1 MEKYQLNSK
10 KADACLKLIYGENG
24 SSPVTEQ
31 EYADY
36 INNDCYYLE
45 LVQLPLFDQ
54 STYTFASDDQKAALG
69 SSVEATQA
77 LYYTGSGLFTP
88 SDLSS
93 YNTNDGGNS
102 ITDAVKA
109 AGTGNWTVADLGMSY
124 MIVRSLDPM
133 EQGTVDDFVSRY
145 NLLDAMKSDAL
156 QDEFYAEGAEMEN
169 NLSAS
174 VMKTYSASKIKK
186 TVK

>member
-1 MEKYQLNSK
+1 M
-10 KADACLKLIYGENG
+10 
-24 SSPVTEQ
+24 
-31 EYADY
+31 
-36 INNDCYYLE
+36 
-45 LVQLPLFDQ
+45 
-54 STYTFASDDQKAALG
+54 TYVPQAFTALG

-145 NLLDAMKSDAL
+145 NLLNAMKSDAL

-174 VMKTYSASKIKK
+174 VMKNYSASKIKK

>member
-1 MEKYQLNSK
+1 
-10 KADACLKLIYGENG
+10 
-24 SSPVTEQ
+24 
-31 EYADY
+31 
-36 INNDCYYLE
+36 
-45 LVQLPLFDQ
+45 
-54 STYTFASDDQKAALG
+54 
-69 SSVEATQA
+69 
-77 LYYTGSGLFTP
+77 
-88 SDLSS
+88 
-93 YNTNDGGNS
+93 
-102 ITDAVKA
+102 
-109 AGTGNWTVADLGMSY
+109 MSY

-145 NLLDAMKSDAL
+145 NLLDAMKNDAL

>member
-1 MEKYQLNSK
+1 M
-10 KADACLKLIYGENG
+10 
-24 SSPVTEQ
+24 
-31 EYADY
+31 
-36 INNDCYYLE
+36 
-45 LVQLPLFDQ
+45 
-54 STYTFASDDQKAALG
+54 TYVPQAFTALG

-133 EQGTVDDFVSRY
+133 EPVSY
-145 NLLDAMKSDAL
+145 THLPICGIMAQHPAL
-156 QDEFYAEGAEMEN
+156 QLIFNY
-169 NLSAS
+169 LL
-174 VMKTYSASKIKK
+174 
-186 TVK
+186 

>member
-1 MEKYQLNSK
+1 MLLS
-10 KADACLKLIYGENG
+10 
-24 SSPVTEQ
+24 
-31 EYADY
+31 
-36 INNDCYYLE
+36 E

-54 STYTFASDDQKAALG
+54 STYTFASDDQKAEIEALANQCRDDLAAATSESALYSAAMTYVPQAFTALG

>member
-1 MEKYQLNSK
+1 MPQ
-10 KADACLKLIYGENG
+10 AF
-24 SSPVTEQ
+24 T
-31 EYADY
+31 
-36 INNDCYYLE
+36 
-45 LVQLPLFDQ
+45 
-54 STYTFASDDQKAALG
+54 ALG

-124 MIVRSLDPM
+124 KIVRSLDPM

-145 NLLDAMKSDAL
+145 NLLDAMKSDTL
-156 QDEFYAEGAEMEN
+156 QDKLYADGAALEH
-169 NLSAS
+169 NLDSSAIN
-174 VMKTYSASKIKK
+174 TYSASKIKK